1 MCLFEKG
8 LIGIEKCHGYIDNR
22 AFIFHAQDKE
32 GANTYSVK
40 GDIIFV
46 RRFPSSSGLVDQ
58 FRG

>member
-8 LIGIEKCHGYIDNR
+8 LIGIEKYHEYIDNQ
-22 AFIFHAQDKE
+22 AFIVHTQDKV
-32 GANTYSVK
+32 GANTFSVK